1 MNEMDKVIADDAEA
15 RIEWEVPTL
24 AKLSAK
30 AAEGG
35 LGIPSPDGSGY
46 S

>member
-1 MNEMDKVIADDAEA
+1 MNEMDKMIADDAEA
-15 RIEWEVPTL
+15 RIEWEIPTL

-35 LGIPSPDGSGY
+35 LGAPAADGTGY

>member
-1 MNEMDKVIADDAEA
+1 MNEMDKMIADDAEA

-30 AAEGG
+30 AAEASSGA
-35 LGIPSPDGSGY
+35 LWDGNGY